1 MPTNNGSRVL
11 FYEEIVRM
19 DTRFWG
25 PSGWRLLHL
34 IAFSAN
40 DLPTD
45 KLHTFFQTLPYVLPC
60 KFCRA
65 SLAEYYAVDPIPRRA
80 DDYAHWLYRIHNRV
94 NGKLRDQ
101 KLLDTPDPSWKEV
114 QRRYAKWR
122 HAPCTSRM
130 MMGWDF
136 LYSVAYTT
144 PCPEVTST
152 PMPGCPPLA
161 SLNTPE
167 LRNRWNVLSNR
178 ERHQYLR
185 QWWMLLPYVLPFK
198 PWRTAWQTNV
208 RTVPNLIRG
217 RTTTTAWLYEAEQT
231 MCSALR
237 DTVSRE
243 SFQGLC
249 SELSAFSSGCS
260 AIRSPKVK
268 TCRAKRS
275 KLRTTIRK
283 KRETRFFQT
292 GGFL

>member
-1 MPTNNGSRVL
+1 
-11 FYEEIVRM
+11 M

-34 IAFSAN
+34 IAFSASE
-40 DLPTD
+40 LP
-45 KLHTFFQTLPYVLPC
+45 KRQLHQFFQTLPYVLPC

-65 SLAEYYAVDPIPRRA
+65 SLADYYAVDPIPEKSA
-80 DDYAHWLYRIHNRV
+80 DYSHWLYRIHNRV
-94 NGKLRDQ
+94 NGKLREQ
-101 KLLDTPDPSWKEV
+101 KLLKTTDPSWEEV
-114 QRRYAKWR
+114 KQQYTKWR
-122 HAPCTSRM
+122 TTRCTTRM

-144 PCPEVTST
+144 PCPEVESS
-152 PMPGCPPLA
+152 PMPSAPPTHTIK
-161 SLNTPE
+161 TPE
-167 LRNRWNVLSNR
+167 LRNRWNVLSNQ
-178 ERHQYLR
+178 ERLHYLK
-185 QWWMLLPYVLPFK
+185 QWWRLLPSVLPFVS
-198 PWRTAWQTNV
+198 WRKAWQTN
-208 RTVPNLIRG
+208 IRILPDLTKG
-217 RTTTTAWLYEAEQT
+217 RQRTTEWLYKVEQT
-231 MCSALR
+231 MCEALQ

-243 SFQGLC
+243 SFKGLC

-283 KRETRFFQT
+283 KRETRFSQT